1 MHNVAIL
8 RVTAQNVGDNFA
20 ESLRENTFVDVLD
33 GVVHIFLR
41 CADSTHH
48 VSLITHEIIGLFN

>member
-20 ESLRENTFVDVLD
+20 ESLRENTFVDILD
-33 GVVHIFLR
+33 GVVHIFL
-41 CADSTHH
+41 
-48 VSLITHEIIGLFN
+48 